1 MLKRIIARPPGGF
14 LRPFA
19 FYSASRFHS
28 VRWQSSA
35 NVLAGDGAGPLVTPT
50 RVVNGDPSLR
60 LNITQRAAQRLGEI
74 YRSSGEVL
82 RVGVE
87 SGGCHGFQ
95 YNLAL
100 QPRSESQVGAAE
112 TSEFDEFEDRKDI
125 VYVLPEEQGEVV
137 IDHASHEILNNTTLT
152 YTTELIG
159 STFRIIGGKM
169 TSSCGCG
176 SSFNFDS
183 QS

>member
-1 MLKRIIARPPGGF
+1 MFKRILARPPAG
-14 LRPFA
+14 LPRPLA
-19 FYSASRFHS
+19 FYSAARLRGL
-28 VRWQSSA
+28 RWQSSA

-100 QPRSESQVGAAE
+100 QPRPESQPSGADA
-112 TSEFDEFEDRKDI
+112 SEFDEFEDRKDI

-176 SSFNFDS
+176 SSFDFDG